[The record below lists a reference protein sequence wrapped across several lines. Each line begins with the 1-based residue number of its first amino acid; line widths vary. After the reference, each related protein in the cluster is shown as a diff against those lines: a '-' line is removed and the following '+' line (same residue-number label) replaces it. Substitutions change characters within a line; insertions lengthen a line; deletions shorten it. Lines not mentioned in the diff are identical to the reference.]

1 MTAARGPVEP
11 AQPSDEVV
19 QLASRVPASI
29 RFGTSSWSFPGWAGI
44 VFAEK
49 ASEQKLSREGLAA
62 YARHPLFR
70 AVGLD
75 RTHYAPMSTEQFA
88 AHAAQV
94 PPDFRFL
101 VKAHEA
107 CTIFQWPDH
116 PRYGRRKG
124 TSNEL
129 FLAVDHAARNVVEPA
144 VAGLGSKLGTIV
156 FQCAPQSMKPLGGP
170 EAFLDRL
177 HRFLAALP
185 KLPAGSRYAVEVRN
199 RELLTDAYA
208 AALADAGAVNCL
220 TSMGRMPSLAEQW
233 ARAKAGKGGL
243 LVVRWMVR
251 RDETYESAVE
261 KYEPFDRIV
270 DEDPLTRLEI
280 AQLAIQAAAD
290 EQEVIV
296 VANNKAEGSAPLSL
310 IALART
316 ICEEMDAGA

>member
-1 MTAARGPVEP
+1 MTASRGPVEP
-11 AQPSDEVV
+11 AAASAEAIE
-19 QLASRVPASI
+19 LASRLPARI
-29 RFGTSSWSFPGWAGI
+29 RLGTSSWSFPGWAGI

-49 ASEQKLSREGLAA
+49 ASEQKLSREGLSA

-75 RTHYAPMSTEQFA
+75 RTHYAPMTTEQFA

-94 PPDFRFL
+94 HDEFRFL

-107 CTIFQWPDH
+107 CTIFKWPDH
-116 PRYGRRKG
+116 PRYGKRKG
-124 TSNEL
+124 TDNEL
-129 FLAVDHAARNVVEPA
+129 FLQVDHATKNVVEPA
-144 VAGLGSKLGTIV
+144 VVGLGAKLGTIV
-156 FQCAPQSMKPLGGP
+156 FQCAPQPLKPIGGP
-170 EAFLDRL
+170 EAFIDRL

-199 RELLTDAYA
+199 RELLTEAYA

-220 TSMGRMPSLAEQW
+220 TSMGRMPSLPEQW
-233 ARAKAGKGGL
+233 SRAKAGKGGL

-251 RDETYESAVE
+251 RGETYESAVE
-261 KYEPFDRIV
+261 RYEPFDRIV
-270 DEDPLTRLEI
+270 DDDPLTRLEI

-310 IALART
+310 IALARAMS
-316 ICEEMDAGA
+316 EEMERG